1 MGLSTLGTAQD
12 EFQYPLSVEA
22 APAVGVS
29 GTTYSFYVL
38 FDNPTDQLSAVYGNN
53 DESLEINVPEGAFN
67 SSYNSS
73 WSAAGINPAFAAV
86 FPDLIDD
93 TYATVGLDGPA
104 STSEIVG
111 AADPS
116 IVEDVNQPITPF
128 FQNDGSTQLLS
139 NTLIGAS
146 WYVLNT
152 AENAYAGDNLKIK
165 IMQVTTTGS
174 IDGTVS
180 YQVFDN
186 YVPGEEVL
194 ALQVSVDFNGVGT
207 FYPGG
212 GDISGCTDMS
222 ACNYDPSATIDDGT
236 CEDIPA
242 GDCDCDGNQL
252 DALGVCGGSCEADAD
267 NDGICDDDPDECDG
281 TLDACGVC
289 DGPGAIYD
297 CGCSDIPAGDCD
309 CDGNQLDAL
318 GECGGPCAADADAD
332 GICDDVDDCIG
343 ELDACGVCN
352 GAGDIYACGCSDIP
366 EGDCDCNGNQLDAL
380 DVCGGSCEADAD
392 MDGVCDDAEIA
403 GCTDMGAC
411 NYSENATDDDGSCLF
426 TGDACDDMND
436 GTGNDTI
443 NENCECVGEGADGVE
458 EGRVTFGMFPNPTTG
473 EVTLTVA
480 GFHTGVTVQ
489 VMDGAG
495 RVVYAEQSAVL
506 QGNKVLDLSALSSGT
521 YNVMLS
527 DERGVSVKR
536 LAIQR

>member
-38 FDNPTDQLSAVYGNN
+38 FDDPTDQLSAVYGNN
-53 DESLEINVPEGAFN
+53 EESLEINVPEGAFN
-67 SSYNSS
+67 SALNSAFNAS
-73 WSAAGINPAFAAV
+73 GINPAFVALY
-86 FPDLIDD
+86 PELNDD

-104 STSEIVG
+104 STSEIAG

-116 IVEDVNQPITPF
+116 IVEDANQTITPF
-128 FQNDGSTQLLS
+128 FLDNGSTQLLS
-139 NTLIGAS
+139 NTLIGSS

-152 AENAYAGDNLKIK
+152 AGNAYAGDDLKIK
-165 IMQVTTTGS
+165 IMQVTTTGT

-186 YVPGEEVL
+186 FVPGNTVEAIKVT
-194 ALQVSVDFNGVGT
+194 VDFNGGGT

-267 NDGICDDDPDECDG
+267 M
-281 TLDACGVC
+281 
-289 DGPGAIYD
+289 
-297 CGCSDIPAGDCD
+297 
-309 CDGNQLDAL
+309 
-318 GECGGPCAADADAD
+318 D

-352 GAGDIYACGCSDIP
+352 GAGEIYACGCSDIP

-411 NYSENATDDDGSCLF
+411 NYNGEATDDDGSCF
-426 TGDACDDMND
+426 FIGDPCDDMND

-443 NENCECVGEGADGVE
+443 NENCECMGEGADGVE